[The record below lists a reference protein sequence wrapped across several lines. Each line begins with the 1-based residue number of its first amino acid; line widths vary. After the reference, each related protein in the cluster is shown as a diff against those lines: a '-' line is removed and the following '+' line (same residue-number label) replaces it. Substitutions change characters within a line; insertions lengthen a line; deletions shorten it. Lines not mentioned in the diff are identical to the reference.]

1 MEGAP
6 SRDACP
12 PPAGRGADFWR
23 QFCAGGRT
31 ALLSDISEPFP
42 LRCSELA
49 CLDELAFF
57 AGELSNLSE
66 SFPSRCSELACRI
79 LPRLTQ
85 PSRCIPQYFATRISL
100 LAMTHLGDT
109 AVSRYSRR
117 TGACHRTGAHSDRA
131 AVGGHAA
138 LAPWLGPDRYQKPR
152 AIRVTAACRLGL
164 AQLESPDESRVSGG
178 GERVTFALVGGRAGG
193 CGPGP
198 GLSGGGRR
206 GLGWT
211 GGGSPVGRERFSGA
225 AQPSSVRPAMS
236 ARGAARRCCGYGRRG
251 GVAVM
256 GEAML
261 R

>member
-6 SRDACP
+6 SRDARP

-109 AVSRYSRR
+109 AVSHYSPARAAGQAPTRIEWRLEATPPWPLGSARAGIGNRGPSASRPRVGGGWRSLNRR
-117 TGACHRTGAHSDRA
+117 TRA
-131 AVGGHAA
+131 ESVAA
-138 LAPWLGPDRYQKPR
+138 
-152 AIRVTAACRLGL
+152 T
-164 AQLESPDESRVSGG
+164 SR
-178 GERVTFALVGGRAGG
+178 
-193 CGPGP
+193 
-198 GLSGGGRR
+198 
-206 GLGWT
+206 
-211 GGGSPVGRERFSGA
+211 
-225 AQPSSVRPAMS
+225 
-236 ARGAARRCCGYGRRG
+236 
-251 GVAVM
+251 
-256 GEAML
+256 
-261 R
+261 